1 MKRLSNKHIQ
11 IYECV
16 KRFCEEK
23 GYPPSVRE
31 ICAEVGL
38 SSPSTVHA
46 HLKTLSDWG
55 YISRDERKPRAL
67 ALQSGRRDHD
77 KADIPILG
85 TVAAGMPAYASE
97 DIEGYIKCEVNG
109 SPEDYFAL
117 RVRGESMINAGI
129 LPGDTVVVRKQP
141 VAQSGQI
148 VVAIFE
154 DEATVKRLKIVD
166 GRVWLMPEND
176 AYLPIDATGCRI
188 LGVVKTVIRDY

>member
-67 ALQSGRRDHD
+67 ALQSGHRERE
-77 KADIPILG
+77 KAQIPILG
-85 TVAAGMPAYASE
+85 TVAAGLPAYASE
-97 DIEGYIKCEVNG
+97 DIDGYVRCDISG
-109 SPEDYFAL
+109 SAEDYFAL
-117 RVRGESMINAGI
+117 HVRGESMTGAGI

-141 VAQSGQI
+141 AAQPGQI

-154 DEATVKRLKIVD
+154 DEATVKRLKIID

-176 AYLPIDATGCRI
+176 AYPPIDAEGCRI